1 MKKRIIIAIIAIIVV
16 AVGICGLLWFN
27 SKYIVLEGKA
37 TSRDAC
43 HVTLSGE
50 ELPSI
55 EQLQTLT
62 ALQTLDIQ
70 SVSITTEQY
79 LQLQESLPD
88 CEIYWLVPF
97 QGSAISNR
105 VSVLSVVSLTE
116 EDLDQLAYMPN
127 LQQVHAIGCR
137 DYDILL
143 TLKDRYPQL
152 DVRYS
157 VIVGSSEIT
166 NQTSQIVLDEN
177 AADELLAVLAYLPNL
192 QRVDALGIQNY
203 ATLMQIQ
210 QLRPDLELHYSVPI
224 GNETY
229 PETTTTL
236 LLQDADPES
245 VSAVLPYLPML
256 TDVTFTG
263 KTPDNDSIY
272 EMMCQRPDVT
282 FHWNFNLFGLEVS
295 STDTFLNLSGI
306 VMDNTDQIESYLK
319 YFQNLERV
327 EMCHC
332 GIGSDEMDAMAK
344 RNPEIRFV
352 WAIKIRD
359 GFLRTDAT
367 AFIPYK
373 IGYDIDKP
381 LYDEDLTELKYC
393 IDLICLDLGH
403 MRMTD
408 YSFLEYMPK
417 MQYLL
422 LGDTPGTDFSSLENL
437 TELIYLEIFNT
448 KFSQTEL
455 LLNFTKL
462 EDLNLGFT
470 RNHDFE
476 VLKQLTWLKRLWVPA
491 TGLSAQQYQ
500 ELVAALPDTQV
511 EMYVL
516 GSTGGNWRD
525 NQNYRDMRDLL
536 GMYYME

>member
-1 MKKRIIIAIIAIIVV
+1 MKNRMIIPTIAIILVAIVV
-16 AVGICGLLWFN
+16 CSLLWFN
-27 SKYIVLEGKA
+27 SKYMILDGNTIA
-37 TSRDAC
+37 RDSQNL
-43 HVTLSGE
+43 TLSGE
-50 ELPSI
+50 DMPNI
-55 EQLQTLT
+55 EQLQSLT
-62 ALQTLDIQ
+62 SLQTLDIQ
-70 SVSITTEQY
+70 SPCLTTEQY
-79 LQLQESLPD
+79 LQLQKSLPD

-105 VSVLSVVSLTE
+105 VSALSVVSLTE
-116 EDLDQLAYMPN
+116 TDLDQIAYMPN
-127 LQQVHAIGCR
+127 LQQINAVACD
-137 DYDILL
+137 DYDMIQ
-143 TLKDRYPQL
+143 TLQNRYPQL
-152 DVRYS
+152 EVHYS
-157 VIVGSSEIT
+157 VVVGSSEIT
-166 NQTSQIVLDEN
+166 NYTSEIVLDEN
-177 AADELLAVLAYLPNL
+177 SAEELLISLPYLPNL
-192 QRVDALGIQNY
+192 KKIYATGNQNYDAL
-203 ATLMQIQ
+203 LQIQ
-210 QLRPDLELHYSVPI
+210 QMYPDLEIHYSISI

-229 PETTTTL
+229 PETTTSLT
-236 LLQDADPES
+236 LQDADPEE
-245 VSAVLPYLPML
+245 VNAALLYLPSL
-256 TDVTFTG
+256 TDVTFNG
-263 KTPDNDSIY
+263 KAPDNDTIY
-272 EMMCQRPDVT
+272 KMMCIRPDVT
-282 FHWNFNLFGLEVS
+282 FHWNFTCFGREVS
-295 STDTFLNLSGI
+295 STDTHLDLSNI
-306 VMDNTDQIESYLK
+306 PMSSTDEIESYLK

-327 EMCHC
+327 EMCEC
-332 GIGSDEMDAMAK
+332 GIPSAEMDALAQ
-344 RNPEIRFV
+344 RHPDIRFV
-352 WAIKIRD
+352 WTIKIRD
-359 GFLRTDAT
+359 GSLRTDAI

-422 LGDTPGTDFSSLENL
+422 LGDTPGEDFSALENL

-448 KFSQTEL
+448 KFCQTEI
-455 LLNFTKL
+455 LLNFKKL

-470 RNHDFE
+470 RNHDFD

-491 TGLSAQQYQ
+491 TGLSEQQYL

-536 GMYYME
+536 GMYYMK